1 MHIALTDVLTCPR
14 CGPGFGLILL
24 AESVSQRRVLDGSLA
39 CSNCRERY
47 PVVDGFAELR
57 VPPWPAASP
66 GSPSP
71 GSADDAMRLAALLD
85 LSEGTGLVLVAGRDV
100 HLAQPLAALGERF
113 EVVVCSA
120 AASGWPESAGVSRL
134 AAGTPLPFFGRA
146 FRGVAI
152 TAGAGVGW
160 SEAARVVAPMG
171 RLVLERAGLPAEEG
185 GTRAGPGL
193 DEALGQAG
201 FELLLRTDEVLVAR
215 RISA

>member
-24 AESVSQRRVLDGSLA
+24 ADSVSERRVLDGSLA

-47 PVVDGFAELR
+47 PIVDGFAELR
-57 VPPWPAASP
+57 TPPWPAAAPESP
-66 GSPSP
+66 AP
-71 GSADDAMRLAALLD
+71 GSAEDAFRLAALLD
-85 LSEGTGLVLVAGRDV
+85 LTEMSGLVLVAGRDV
-100 HLAQPLAALGERF
+100 RLAQPLAALGERL
-113 EVVVCSA
+113 EVVASSPA
-120 AASGWPESAGVSRL
+120 AHGWPESAGVSRL

-171 RLVLERAGLPAEEG
+171 RLVLERAGLPAEE
-185 GTRAGPGL
+185 AGPGSGSGL
-193 DEALGQAG
+193 DEALRHGG
-201 FELLLRTDEVLVAR
+201 FELLLRTEELLVAR